1 MPKRLQR
8 ELEKTKK
15 SILSLGAMV
24 EERIRMAIKAI
35 ETWDASLAEE
45 IIRRDYEVDELEI
58 EVEEECLKIL
68 ALHQP
73 VAVDLRFL
81 IATIKI
87 NSELERIGDEA
98 VNIANRVTN
107 ISRRRKLD
115 LSFDFSIMAEKAAN
129 MLHLSLDALVNLDL
143 DLAYRML
150 TLDDEVDQMH
160 REMYDRI
167 KEAMSEH
174 PEYVGYLINLYT
186 TSRHL
191 ERVGD
196 HSTNIAEEV
205 IYLIE
210 GEIIRHRA
218 KQEVVQAGGPGTE

>member
-1 MPKRLQR
+1 MPKRLQKD
-8 ELEKTKK
+8 LEKIKK
-15 SILSLGAMV
+15 QILSLGAVV

-35 ETWDASLAEE
+35 ETWDAHLAEE
-45 IIRRDYEVDELEI
+45 IIKKDYEIDEAEV

-81 IATIKI
+81 IAVIKI

-98 VNIANRVTN
+98 VNIANRVRN
-107 ISRRRKLD
+107 ISKRRKLE
-115 LSFDFSIMAEKAAN
+115 LSFDFSVMAEKAAT
-129 MLHLSLDALVNLDL
+129 MLRLSLDALVNLDL
-143 DLAYRML
+143 DLAFKVL
-150 TLDDEVDQMH
+150 TLDDEVDLLH
-160 REMYDRI
+160 REIYDRI
-167 KEAMSEH
+167 KEVMSQN
-174 PEYVGYLINLYT
+174 PDYVGYLINLYT

-218 KQEVVQAGGPGTE
+218 KLEALQAKGPGAK

>member
-8 ELEKTKK
+8 DIEKIKK
-15 SILSLGAMV
+15 MVLSVGAMV

-35 ETWDASLAEE
+35 ESWDADLAEE
-45 IIRRDYEVDELEI
+45 IIRRDYEIDEAEV

-81 IATIKI
+81 VATIKI

-98 VNIANRVTN
+98 VNIANRVRN
-107 ISRRRKLD
+107 ISKRRKLN
-115 LSFDFSIMAEKAAN
+115 LSFDFGAMAEKAAT
-129 MLHLSLDALVNLDL
+129 MLRFSLDALVNLDL
-143 DLAYRML
+143 DLAFRVL
-150 TLDDEVDQMH
+150 TLDDEVDGMH
-160 REMYDRI
+160 REIYDRI
-167 KEAMSEH
+167 KEVMSQN
-174 PEYVGYLINLYT
+174 PDYVGYLINLYT

-218 KQEVVQAGGPGTE
+218 KLEALQAGETGKK